1 MVIQRLQTVYLLLA
15 AILMAV
21 FTFMPVMN
29 VLNDAGEY
37 VLNAVSTGFVGAPTS
52 PCWLLLC
59 MDVLIVALLF
69 ITVFKYKNLPL
80 QMKLCKIGVLLIV
93 ALLVSIFVMWY
104 MQRGH
109 GIALMSLWTIMP
121 FVAIFLTL
129 LAHKGIKSDKKL
141 LSDSERLR

>member
-109 GIALMSLWTIMP
+109 GIALMRLWTILP